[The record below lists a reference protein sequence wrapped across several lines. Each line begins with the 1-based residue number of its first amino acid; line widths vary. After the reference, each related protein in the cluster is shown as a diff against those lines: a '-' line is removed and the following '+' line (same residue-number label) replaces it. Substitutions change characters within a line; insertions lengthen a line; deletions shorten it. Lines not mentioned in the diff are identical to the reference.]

1 MLLSFVNCISR
12 WLSSSSG
19 SSLIFGTVR
28 GRGSNPASLHT
39 RRQPRGRP
47 NKNSHPTLIFFIW
60 TAGEKQLVISTN
72 MFCNPAAHTES
83 KQKVTADT
91 ICFFHF
97 YICQIGRMQFSQPTT
112 KFYVSKFVNLD
123 ILQFEQIQGEVVRQR
138 RAKKKTKQKLRADTH
153 FSPQRKQ
160 ASTKQKWDWGL
171 GEYSYSI
178 EYNLVFISGVSSVD
192 HRGAH
197 CGHRKPS
204 WHWNNHDRCVSRW
217 RVILTYICIV
227 RCSTLM
233 AEKFLK
239 M

>member
-1 MLLSFVNCISR
+1 MQR
-12 WLSSSSG
+12 
-19 SSLIFGTVR
+19 
-28 GRGSNPASLHT
+28 HT
-39 RRQPRGRP
+39 RRA
-47 NKNSHPTLIFFIW
+47 NKKSQRT
-60 TAGEKQLVISTN
+60 QYV
-72 MFCNPAAHTES
+72 
-83 KQKVTADT
+83 
-91 ICFFHF
+91 FHF

-123 ILQFEQIQGEVVRQR
+123 ILQFEQIQGEVVPQR
-138 RAKKKTKQKLRADTH
+138 RAKKETKQKLRADTH
-153 FSPQRKQ
+153 FSPQMKQ
-160 ASTKQKWDWGL
+160 ASTKQKWDWT
-171 GEYSYSI
+171 GEYSYSL
-178 EYNLVFISGVSSVD
+178 EYNLVFISGLSSVD

-227 RCSTLM
+227 RCSILM